1 MTSLVRTKPATD
13 ESGTSARSPH
23 TLTCL
28 LRKGT
33 QDSIRSTLT
42 CTLGSPGKRE
52 RERMFNKGFGNKMKG
67 LKEYSGD
74 ERALISGVKAAGA
87 LLWPGGSRLSR
98 EWGVKRGKAQR
109 PSTDQERNEI
119 CTGSQEMLEVV
130 RKEKSP

>member
-52 RERMFNKGFGNKMKG
+52 REREDVQQRLRGLDEGF
-67 LKEYSGD
+67 
-74 ERALISGVKAAGA
+74 ERIF
-87 LLWPGGSRLSR
+87 
-98 EWGVKRGKAQR
+98 RG
-109 PSTDQERNEI
+109 
-119 CTGSQEMLEVV
+119 
-130 RKEKSP
+130 